1 MRSVL
6 VGSTHHDCMEKGGLK
21 TRWAAPLRL
30 EIADQITLHF
40 RFHQN
45 QVIFFEDPESSE
57 DVERDHVI
65 LSDSL
70 EILNDR
76 KLSVLPDL
84 RGKELHLSSLLI
96 CSAEL
101 ALQTS
106 CSTNQLLA
114 QLLQ

>member
-1 MRSVL
+1 M
-6 VGSTHHDCMEKGGLK
+6 GG
-21 TRWAAPLRL
+21 ASS
-30 EIADQITLHF
+30 F
-40 RFHQN
+40 RFSRPNHFALSTSSEPGN
-45 QVIFFEDPESSE
+45 FYFEDPESSKDAE
-57 DVERDHVI
+57 KDHLI

-84 RGKELHLSSLLI
+84 RGKELRLSSLLI

-101 ALQTS
+101 TLQTS
-106 CSTNQLLA
+106 CFTNHLLA